1 MQPFHPDVIDNT
13 FSTGTGFDGE
23 VKALAL
29 QPDGKLIAT
38 GAFSTF
44 NGISCNGIARLN
56 ADGSL
61 DEGFVGA
68 IGGKALALQP
78 DGRIVVGA
86 NGIFRL
92 MPNGSIDPDFNAY
105 LNNIGVQPVNALVVR
120 PDGRIIAGGAFIISD
135 EWGNEVP
142 MSIMQLFQ
150 DGSLDN
156 SFVPDLVQYN
166 ANVQTLVL
174 RTDGKLLVGMDNESS
189 GGGGTMAFN
198 LAELN
203 EDGSRSQQFNSTI
216 GFSFYNPVHGLALR
230 PNGDVVVGGEFYIF
244 NDDHHM
250 NNGIPRKH
258 LAVIDEMGYL
268 SSSFDPGPS
277 SDGVIR
283 TLAVG
288 PQGQIIAGGDF
299 SNYRYALHSGIVQLN
314 DYGYADALFQS
325 GTGFNGGVRA
335 FALQPDG
342 QLIVG
347 GAFTSY
353 NGTVCGRITRLRT
366 PGPICLPSQLTT
378 TADPVITCGAVNL
391 KLNGTSIIAAN
402 EVPGANKYQFRF
414 TNIAGQPAYS
424 RNIAFPTRSFTL
436 TKWFTLPL
444 KAGRTYNVIVRA
456 SFDNGATWCDWGPSC
471 TVKVSWTPLI
481 PGAEPRDMETVNSLE
496 PELHLY
502 PNPNNG
508 DQLRIHLNGTD
519 PDITTVALDIT
530 DLFGK
535 RVMTSTLAVQ
545 DGELNT
551 VLSLRNDL
559 ADGLYIV
566 TITAGERVFNERLVI
581 TR

>member
-1 MQPFHPDVIDNT
+1 MMMGPFPP
-13 FSTGTGFDGE
+13 F
-23 VKALAL
+23 
-29 QPDGKLIAT
+29 QPDGKILVGGNFTAYQ
-38 GAFSTF
+38 GVPRQR
-44 NGISCNGIARLN
+44 IARLN

-61 DEGFVGA
+61 DNTFQPCDGFNGIVRDF
-68 IGGKALALQP
+68 ALQP
-78 DGRIVVGA
+78 DGR
-86 NGIFRL
+86 
-92 MPNGSIDPDFNAY
+92 
-105 LNNIGVQPVNALVVR
+105 
-120 PDGRIIAGGAFIISD
+120 
-135 EWGNEVP
+135 
-142 MSIMQLFQ
+142 
-150 DGSLDN
+150 
-156 SFVPDLVQYN
+156 
-166 ANVQTLVL
+166 
-174 RTDGKLLVGMDNESS
+174 LLV
-189 GGGGTMAFN
+189 T
-198 LAELN
+198 
-203 EDGSRSQQFNSTI
+203 
-216 GFSFYNPVHGLALR
+216 
-230 PNGDVVVGGEFYIF
+230 GD
-244 NDDHHM
+244 
-250 NNGIPRKH
+250 
-258 LAVIDEMGYL
+258 
-268 SSSFDPGPS
+268 
-277 SDGVIR
+277 
-283 TLAVG
+283 
-288 PQGQIIAGGDF
+288 
-299 SNYRYALHSGIVQLN
+299 
-314 DYGYADALFQS
+314 
-325 GTGFNGGVRA
+325 
-335 FALQPDG
+335 
-342 QLIVG
+342 
-347 GAFTSY
+347 FTSY
-353 NGTVCGRITRLRT
+353 GGVARNRIARLFTVDATCIA
-366 PGPICLPSQLTT
+366 SQLTT
-378 TADPVITCGAVNL
+378 ANPVVSCGAVNL

-444 KAGRTYNVIVRA
+444 KAGRTYNVTVRA

-566 TITAGERVFNERLVI
+566 TLTAGERVFNERLVI